1 MHVRR
6 NSQAPIEGF
15 LANRLCKHPSLLYS
29 HPQMDA
35 PKFLE
40 AKAAADKA
48 LLVATTHAYL
58 SFHHHL
64 NSHRHPP
71 STAHRSGATSLRT
84 LPPPG
89 DVSPRAVLGGTA
101 ARGTLTWAIAKQL
114 EREASDSDEPLGS
127 HLVATTL
134 SLTGGVAAAVAT
146 RQAFSRMQSQ
156 SAVSARAMAR
166 AQTHKRRTNAGSVS
180 TTGGQSAAGGQGTE
194 GVEDGKVAPG
204 GEGTGSGAGGVEGV
218 GGFAGATGVPVG
230 SVA

>member
-1 MHVRR
+1 
-6 NSQAPIEGF
+6 
-15 LANRLCKHPSLLYS
+15 
-29 HPQMDA
+29 MDA

-134 SLTGGVAAAVAT
+134 SLTGGIAAAVAT
-146 RQAFSRMQSQ
+146 RQAFSRVQSQ
-156 SAVSARAMAR
+156 SAASARVMAR
-166 AQTHKRRTNAGSVS
+166 AQTHKRRNTGSVS
-180 TTGGQSAAGGQGTE
+180 TIGGQSAAGVHVTE
-194 GVEDGKVAPG
+194 GVEEGEAAPG
-204 GEGTGSGAGGVEGV
+204 GETGGGAGAVEGG
-218 GGFAGATGVPVG
+218 GGFAGAAGLPVG